1 MASPSDTIVIVDDEI
16 FQSFEPGDSRPR
28 RGPRR
33 DYRYRDF
40 ESMIIE
46 SNADEVDTTPSRKRK
61 RTESKELSMDN
72 AFEELRKA
80 VDREIQL
87 LEEKKRMLQDQ
98 LHLEREA
105 HKQTQGM
112 LSKEKERLIEC
123 MICYMQPDHWVTI
136 LCGHM
141 VCESCAGN
149 LEMPKSC
156 PICRV
161 PFTGYVRCYPFAG

>member
-46 SNADEVDTTPSRKRK
+46 SNADEVDTIAQ
-61 RTESKELSMDN
+61 TEKDRIKGADN

-80 VDREIQL
+80 VDRETQL

-123 MICYMQPDHWVTI
+123 KICYMQPAHWVTI

-141 VCESCAGN
+141 VCVVSSIMKHHLFYREKTLYIERYSMA
-149 LEMPKSC
+149 
-156 PICRV
+156 ITR
-161 PFTGYVRCYPFAG
+161 Y